1 MEMLREIKGKL
12 AAARASGD
20 AERVEELLDFFVG
33 FGQGLERALRRY
45 ADRIEEAAQ
54 ANNVRLLRE
63 LEDGMRALRACL
75 IEWRLIAEELGVFH
89 PASANGHAS
98 GGDGCCCPSPV
109 AAPFHREVGD
119 V

>member
-1 MEMLREIKGKL
+1 MEMLMEIKGKL

-20 AERVEELLDFFVG
+20 AERVVELLDFFVG

-75 IEWRLIAEELGVFH
+75 IEWRLIAEELGVFS
-89 PASANGHAS
+89 PVSANGSAS
-98 GGDGCCCPSPV
+98 GGGGCCSPCAPAASFEEV
-109 AAPFHREVGD
+109 AGD
-119 V
+119 A